1 MVFYLYALSAV
12 HCITAT
18 GNVYPDREAVVCI
31 NNANLSLLGLYGKDR
46 DTCWCTTPPGL
57 ETRMPSC
64 RDQDCDRSSEQ
75 SLIDSVS
82 YPVCT
87 LSHAHP
93 CGWVPFTILPSATKR
108 SCACLLEE
116 NKCGESSTLQN
127 AQLIKVASIAG
138 SMAF

>member
-57 ETRMPSC
+57 GMCITLVEIWIVLRIIMLRC
-64 RDQDCDRSSEQ
+64 RVQKLGCR
-75 SLIDSVS
+75 
-82 YPVCT
+82 PV
-87 LSHAHP
+87 
-93 CGWVPFTILPSATKR
+93 VIKIATDHLNR
-108 SCACLLEE
+108 A
-116 NKCGESSTLQN
+116 
-127 AQLIKVASIAG
+127 
-138 SMAF
+138 